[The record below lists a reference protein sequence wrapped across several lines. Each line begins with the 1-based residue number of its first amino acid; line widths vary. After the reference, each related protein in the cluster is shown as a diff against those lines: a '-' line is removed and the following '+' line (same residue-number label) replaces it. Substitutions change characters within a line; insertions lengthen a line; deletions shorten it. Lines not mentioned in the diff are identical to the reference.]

1 MGQAEGIVETYLK
14 KECEKQNFTCYKF
27 TSPGTTGVPDRI
39 VIGNGQTIFVE
50 TKSSTGRLED
60 KQIEE
65 INRMRQNGAIVYI
78 ASSHKKIDTI
88 IQNIISG
95 KHPAETREKLT
106 QIKVKTQ
113 KKPNKRIKEMPKLN
127 TTKSAFK

>member
-60 KQIEE
+60 ISQK
-65 INRMRQNGAIVYI
+65 NRYYY
-78 ASSHKKIDTI
+78 SKH
-88 IQNIISG
+88 NI
-95 KHPAETREKLT
+95 R
-106 QIKVKTQ
+106 KT
-113 KKPNKRIKEMPKLN
+113 PC
-127 TTKSAFK
+127 

>member
-65 INRMRQNGAIVYI
+65 INRMRQNGAIVYV
-78 ASSHKKIDTI
+78 ASSRKKIDTI
-88 IQNIISG
+88 IHSIFLILLYQNSS
-95 KHPAETREKLT
+95 KD
-106 QIKVKTQ
+106 
-113 KKPNKRIKEMPKLN
+113 
-127 TTKSAFK
+127 